1 MVSRVEEGGVA
12 DRCGVWEGD
21 EVMSVNGRAV
31 REAGWVGTR
40 SALDGKFA
48 QYFLLKKFYFHS
60 SKCVTDLE
68 DLSHRDACF

>member
-40 SALDGKFA
+40 SALDGKFEKITI
-48 QYFLLKKFYFHS
+48 FLVKKVLFSQLQVCH
-60 SKCVTDLE
+60 
-68 DLSHRDACF
+68 